1 MPPTFTDRSPRAA
14 AAATSATAA
23 TAASA
28 SASKR
33 WRRSASR
40 AGGAV
45 LLALAVGMP
54 RPGDA
59 GDVGVHFAAGGQFR
73 VGVTSLKEARFKTV
87 LKQRYDFSCGS
98 AALASLLSFHYERP
112 TTEEAVFT
120 AMYRLGDKERIQRT
134 GFSLLDMKTYLE
146 AEGLRAD
153 GFRVTLDKLETAR
166 VPAITLINTN
176 GYKHFVLIKG
186 VRGDEVVVGDP
197 ALGVRIYRRDA
208 FVAMWEGIAFI
219 IRGEPELARRHFNS
233 AEDWAVRVK
242 APFGTALN
250 GQSLAS
256 FTVNLPPPTRRY

>member
-1 MPPTFTDRSPRAA
+1 MKPVSPTSPVAMLGGNAA
-14 AAATSATAA
+14 AMTY
-23 TAASA
+23 SA
-28 SASKR
+28 SGLRR
-33 WRRSASR
+33 WRRSARR
-40 AGGAV
+40 AGGAALLAAAFV
-45 LLALAVGMP
+45 LLGPRLA
-54 RPGDA
+54 DA
-59 GDVGVHFAAGGQFR
+59 GQVGIHFAGGGQFN
-73 VGVTSLKEARFKTV
+73 VGVISLKEARFKTV

-120 AMYRLGDKERIQRT
+120 AMYRLGDKERIHRT
-134 GFSLLDMKTYLE
+134 GFSLLDMKGYLE

-153 GFRVTLDKLETAR
+153 GFRVTLEKLDAAR

-186 VRGDEVVVGDP
+186 LRGDEVVVGDP
-197 ALGVRIYRRDA
+197 ALGVRVYRRDA

-219 IRGEPELARRHFNS
+219 IRDEPDLARRNFNS
-233 AEDWAVRVK
+233 EQDWAVRVK
-242 APFGTALN
+242 APFGAALN